1 MLNQHQIIG
10 RLTADPKL
18 ETTNSGI
25 TYCKFTVVTNEYSGK
40 GDDRKEHATFH
51 NVTAW
56 RQLADN
62 VSKYMSKGKLVY
74 VDGSIRKSDYEKDGV
89 KQYYVETVARDV
101 KFLSPKSENGSGSSP
116 DTSFDVDDFADV

>member
-1 MLNQHQIIG
+1 
-10 RLTADPKL
+10 
-18 ETTNSGI
+18 
-25 TYCKFTVVTNEYSGK
+25 
-40 GDDRKEHATFH
+40 
-51 NVTAW
+51 
-56 RQLADN
+56 
-62 VSKYMSKGKLVY
+62 MSKGKLVY